1 MPTGFIRAF
10 DPKRQF
16 GFIESDDNRK
26 DLYFHMRHVKKKLW
40 PRLQAKARVSYVE
53 RFVEGF
59 PPSAQG
65 ICFLEDNQETSVV
78 KEASKTTSSKKEQIV

>member
-1 MPTGFIRAF
+1 MPTGFIRTF

-26 DLYFHMRHVKKKLW
+26 DLYFHMDHVKKKLW
-40 PRLQAKARVSYVE
+40 PRLKAKQRVYYVE
-53 RFVEGF
+53 RHVEGF

-65 ICFLEDNQETSVV
+65 ICFLDAEDQKTAAV
-78 KEASKTTSSKKEQIV
+78 KDASKTTSSKKE

>member
-10 DPKRQF
+10 DRKRQF

-26 DLYFHMRHVKKKLW
+26 DLYFHMDHVKKKLW
-40 PRLQAKARVSYVE
+40 PRLKAKQRVYYVE
-53 RFVEGF
+53 RHIEGF

-65 ICFLEDNQETSVV
+65 ICFLEDDQETA
-78 KEASKTTSSKKEQIV
+78 ASKDVLKPTSSKKE